1 MKQHHPGFLRVTDA
15 ARARIREVH
24 LEELDALRGANPA
37 WTLVDVREDAE
48 WAAGRIPGAVHLGRG
63 VLERD
68 IEARFPDPATP
79 LVLYCGGGYRSAL
92 AAASLLD
99 MGYEN
104 VVSLVG
110 GVRAWQEAARPWDD
124 APAAS

>member
-1 MKQHHPGFLRVTDA
+1 VTEAAKARV
-15 ARARIREVH
+15 REID
-24 LEELDALRGANPA
+24 LAGWDALQGETPS

-79 LVLYCGGGYRSAL
+79 LVLYCGGGFRSAL
-92 AAASLLD
+92 AAASLQD
-99 MGYEN
+99 MGYTH
-104 VVSLVG
+104 VLSLAG
-110 GVRAWQEAARPWDD
+110 GVRTWQEARRPWDD
-124 APAAS
+124 TPA